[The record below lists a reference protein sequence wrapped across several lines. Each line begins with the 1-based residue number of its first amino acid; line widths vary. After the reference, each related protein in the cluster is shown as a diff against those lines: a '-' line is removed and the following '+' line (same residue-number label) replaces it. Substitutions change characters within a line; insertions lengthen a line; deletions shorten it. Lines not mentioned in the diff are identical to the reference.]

1 MIEDNQQY
9 IWNGECP
16 MSKSYSFFPL
26 GDSAVHIQFE
36 NIVSEKVHRQVTAM
50 TRRIEQNP
58 FPGWIECIHSYTSVA
73 VYYDYDKIGK
83 PDGFD
88 TVFAYVCS
96 MLERGWRREPE
107 RRTPRNMRLLTYR
120 FVMGATM
127 GRIWM
132 K

>member
-1 MIEDNQQY
+1 
-9 IWNGECP
+9 
-16 MSKSYSFFPL
+16 MSYEQVLFILPFR
-26 GDSAVHIQFE
+26 DSAVHIQFE

-96 MLERGWRREPE
+96 MLEQRMEAGAGEKNTTKYEVVDIPVC
-107 RRTPRNMRLLTYR
+107 Y
-120 FVMGATM
+120 GATM

>member
-1 MIEDNQQY
+1 
-9 IWNGECP
+9 
-16 MSKSYSFFPL
+16 MSYEQVLFILPFR
-26 GDSAVHIQFE
+26 DSAVHIQFE

-96 MLERGWRREPE
+96 MLAADGGEPE

-120 FVMGATM
+120 FVMGRLWA
-127 GRIWM
+127 GSG
-132 K
+132 